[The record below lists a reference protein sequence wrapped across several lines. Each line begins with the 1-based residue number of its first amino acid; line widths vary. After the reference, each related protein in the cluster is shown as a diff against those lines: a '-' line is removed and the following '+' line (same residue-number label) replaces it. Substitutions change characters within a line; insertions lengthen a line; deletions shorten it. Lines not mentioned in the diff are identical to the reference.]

1 MRLDALLVRLG
12 LGSRSEVQRLIRR
25 GAVTAA
31 GQVNRDPGAAVS
43 P

>member
-25 GAVTAA
+25 GAVALCDTI
-31 GQVNRDPGAAVS
+31 
-43 P
+43 